1 MINVNEI
8 LHRLIAEFKTLEE
21 VTGITMSGSKF
32 SNYQDELSDIN
43 IVIYFTQP
51 IAKEK
56 RRQILVKFSESM
68 ELDCPGEVNIDH
80 CSLRDFAV
88 ELDLCY
94 LEMSTVEKKLMDAID
109 ETMITRYTSTQI
121 AYFVHNSN
129 ILFDRDQQLSK
140 LKEEYTSYYSDQMR
154 QRIVSIQYPL
164 LKQSHKSYYIRFE
177 RALEHRDRIHL
188 SNLLNGYLKCYLEI
202 IFALNRQYYPTEN
215 RIIQITE
222 EICRV
227 LPKLMKEHIELLF
240 VHAARYDKQ
249 LLSVIDLM
257 VQQLTELLQQ
267 EGLL

>member
-129 ILFDRDQQLSK
+129 ILFDRDQQLAK
-140 LKEEYTSYYSDQMR
+140 LKEEYTSHYSE
-154 QRIVSIQYPL
+154 
-164 LKQSHKSYYIRFE
+164 QSHKSYYIRFE